1 MQFIHVR
8 CLHEM
13 LSDWFLD
20 WIKSLILSTDD
31 QYIISGSAD
40 LSMGAYN
47 IQNKEISG
55 FYPDIHTGISTH

>member
-1 MQFIHVR
+1 
-8 CLHEM
+8 M